1 MGRTASQSSTSKS
14 GDASRLTDGNSNPY
28 FGNNSCS
35 ETELGDDVY
44 WEVQFQDEIYITSAT
59 ITSRADPYWPYS
71 DYFEIKL
78 KKDTVELTTL
88 CTAGV
93 LSSNGETKNYLC
105 QSPQEVTGVKIVLP
119 GVQKRLSLCEVKVHG
134 REMEFF
140 DHEGVNLF

>member
-1 MGRTASQSSTSKS
+1 M
-14 GDASRLTDGNSNPY
+14 
-28 FGNNSCS
+28 
-35 ETELGDDVY
+35 Y

-59 ITSRADPYWPYS
+59 ITTRADPYWPYS

-78 KKDTVELTTL
+78 RKDTVELTTL

-93 LSSNGETKNYLC
+93 LSSNGETNNYPC

-119 GVQKRLSLCEVKVHG
+119 GVRKRLSLCEVKVHG